1 MKNYSKEKELQ
12 NETPCTPQ
20 DTIDLRELWAVL
32 VRRKKLIWGV
42 TAVVTLLA
50 LIYAFTA
57 KPVYRGGALVEIG
70 EIINPTEVVFNNK
83 PTTIF
88 YLDNPNTLKDIVTS
102 AKQVNAEVPKK
113 TDNLLRLTYDSTDKD
128 AITPHLKSA
137 IDYIM
142 QRHQTKA
149 AHYQY
154 KGAKVLMTQVVG
166 KVTVDTEPIKP
177 KKKLIIIVAFI
188 TGLMLS
194 IFFAFF
200 LEFIK
205 GIKNDDG

>member
-1 MKNYSKEKELQ
+1 MQ
-12 NETPCTPQ
+12 NKTPCVQ
-20 DTIDLRELWAVL
+20 EDTIDLRELWAVL
-32 VRRKKLIWGV
+32 FRRKKLIGGV
-42 TAVVTLLA
+42 TAIITLLA
-50 LIYAFTA
+50 LFYVLTA

-70 EIINPTEVVFNNK
+70 EVINPTEVVFNNK

-149 AHYQY
+149 AHYRY
-154 KGAKVLMTQVVG
+154 KGARVLMTQVVG

-177 KKKLIIIVAFI
+177 KKKLIVIVAFI
-188 TGLMLS
+188 SGLMLS
-194 IFFAFF
+194 IFLSFF

-205 GIKNDDG
+205 GTKNNDG